1 MKLIKINVY
10 KKEEEEMKLK
20 RVKSVWLKGLLLLS
34 AGIIVIALSSCGTK
48 KNQSTNAV
56 KTAQVTLNLKL
67 SDLVPQSLL
76 NTLSTNITMI
86 QSIQITV
93 AGQGIS
99 PNIVQTQN
107 ITTTSQ
113 DITMTVTVPYG
124 PQRTFT
130 ANAYDSPNATGNM
143 LYSGNVSGVDIS
155 QPTLALSIVMSMVSA
170 GINPP
175 WVAYQPVSNI
185 TPNSATLSSLINPR
199 GDTTS
204 VFFEYGLTSSYGV
217 STTTQVISGTSNQ
230 LITATISGLNPGT
243 MYHWNV
249 IAFNGGG
256 TSQSPDQTFY
266 TQALAPT
273 GLTATPLTTSV
284 TLSWNSSNGASS
296 YNIYWSYSL
305 PVTTGSNKIANVTSP
320 YVQTNLFSNT
330 TYYYAVSAVVPTG
343 LESDLSAPISTT
355 TLSGGPT
362 VTSSVSLDLQFPYV
376 LTLSWG
382 GGGSEWGLF
391 NQPVGIALDSICN
404 VYVVD
409 YGNNRVQK
417 FDSNGNLLLVWGS
430 YGSAEGQ
437 FINPLGIAVDSSGN
451 VYVAE
456 YGNTRVQKFDSS
468 GNFITS
474 WTVNGD
480 IFNIAVSPVSGSTY
494 VYTIDSNIQQFDT
507 NGNLLATWGSPKC
520 YSYSRGIAVDY
531 SGNVYANDMC
541 NNMIKFDNAGNLL
554 TSWTIPYYTSG
565 MAIDNYGNIY
575 IANEYSDRVDKYSS
589 TGTLLTSFGNLHPY
603 GVAVDSSGNVVYA
616 TDSNNNVVDKFTR

>member
-1 MKLIKINVY
+1 MKLINVY

-20 RVKSVWLKGLLLLS
+20 KVKSVWLKGLLLLS

-130 ANAYDSPNATGNM
+130 ANAYDSPNATGNL

-204 VFFEYGLTSSYGV
+204 AFFEYGLTSSYGV
-217 STTTQVISGTSNQ
+217 STTTQVITGTSNQ

-320 YVQTNLFSNT
+320 YVHENLFSNT

-355 TLSGGPT
+355 TLSGGAT
-362 VTSSVSLDLQFPYV
+362 LTSSVSLDLQFPYV

-382 GGGSEWGLF
+382 GYGSAGGQFSS
-391 NQPVGIALDSICN
+391 PTGIAVDSSGN
-404 VYVVD
+404 VYVAD
-409 YGNNRVQK
+409 QSNNRVQK

-430 YGSAEGQ
+430 YGSAGGQ
-437 FINPLGIAVDSSGN
+437 FINPMGIAVDSSGN
-451 VYVAE
+451 VYVADF
-456 YGNTRVQKFDSS
+456 GNHRVQKFDSS

-474 WTVNGD
+474 WTVTNSLNYM
-480 IFNIAVSPVSGSTY
+480 NIAVSPVSGSTY
-494 VYTIDSNIQQFDT
+494 IYTISSNIQQFDT
-507 NGNLLATWGSPKC
+507 NGNLLATWSSTTFNCFPV
-520 YSYSRGIAVDY
+520 GIAVDY
-531 SGNVYANDMC
+531 SGNVYATNC
-541 NNMIKFDNAGNLL
+541 NNLEKFDNAGNLL
-554 TSWTIPYYTSG
+554 TSWTIPNYYTYG
-565 MAIDNYGNIY
+565 MAIDNHGNIY
-575 IANEYSDRVDKYSS
+575 IGNGNNGGVDKYSS
-589 TGTLLTSFGNLHPY
+589 TGTLLTSFGNLYPG

-616 TDSNNNVVDKFTR
+616 IDSNNNVVDKFTR